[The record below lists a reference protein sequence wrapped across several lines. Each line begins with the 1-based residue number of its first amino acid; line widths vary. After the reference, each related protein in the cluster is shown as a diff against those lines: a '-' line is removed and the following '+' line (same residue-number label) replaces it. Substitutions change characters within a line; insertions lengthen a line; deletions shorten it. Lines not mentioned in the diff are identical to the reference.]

1 MLPRALVLAAGIA
14 AADQASKVWLIG
26 VMQDAGGRIELT
38 PFFNLV
44 MVWNR
49 GVSFGLFQSAG
60 AGRWLLVALTLAIMI
75 GLTIWL
81 WREHRPLSRF
91 AIAGVLGGALGNVID
106 RISPRAAVADFFDAH
121 LMGYHW
127 PAFNVADTAITLA
140 VAVLIWDSFK
150 SSGEEDR
157 AGPEDAAGDGGGQGG

>member
-1 MLPRALVLAAGIA
+1 MLRALLLAAGIA
-14 AADQASKVWLIG
+14 VADQASKFWLIG

-60 AGRWLLVALTLAIMI
+60 SGRWLLVALTLAIMI
-75 GLTIWL
+75 ALLIWL
-81 WREHRPLSRF
+81 WREDRPLTRF

-106 RISPRAAVADFFDAH
+106 RASPRAAVADFFDAH

-127 PAFNVADTAITLA
+127 PAFNVADIAISLA

-150 SSGEEDR
+150 ASGDTKP
-157 AGPEDAAGDGGGQGG
+157 AGPEDGGGQGG